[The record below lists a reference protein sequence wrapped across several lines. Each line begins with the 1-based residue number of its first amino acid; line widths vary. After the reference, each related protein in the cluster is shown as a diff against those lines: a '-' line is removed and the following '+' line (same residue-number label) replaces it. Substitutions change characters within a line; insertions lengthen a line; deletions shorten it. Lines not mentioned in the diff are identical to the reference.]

1 MNEVQHATT
10 SSFFKGVVQEVMH
23 KAGSMMAPTKL
34 SLLQKTWEKH
44 MQILWNQPS
53 VIGSVHVAPS
63 LEDEVSAV
71 LIEENLFED
80 KLEGPLTEKDTMPRP
95 QWPQDDMVIYCEY
108 ESVQHKKSST
118 KWIVKLENGYMPIC
132 IGKRFIEVFRRA
144 HCEFDSALPMS

>member
-80 KLEGPLTEKDTMPRP
+80 KLEGPLTEKDTMPCR
-95 QWPQDDMVIYCEY
+95 
-108 ESVQHKKSST
+108 
-118 KWIVKLENGYMPIC
+118 
-132 IGKRFIEVFRRA
+132 
-144 HCEFDSALPMS
+144 